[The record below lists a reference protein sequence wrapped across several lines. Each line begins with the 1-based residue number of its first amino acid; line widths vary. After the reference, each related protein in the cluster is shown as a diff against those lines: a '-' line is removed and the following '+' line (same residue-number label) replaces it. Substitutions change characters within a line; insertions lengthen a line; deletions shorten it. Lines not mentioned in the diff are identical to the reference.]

1 MANTVSARKRVRQNN
16 RRRMRNRWRMKT
28 LRDAIKSFD
37 DAVIHSETDKA
48 KASYLLASKLL
59 DKTASKGVI
68 HKNNA
73 ARRKSRLNARLK
85 KLVQAS

>member
-1 MANTVSARKRVRQNN
+1 MANTVSSRKRVRQNL
-16 RRRMRNRWRMKT
+16 RHRMLNRWRLKS
-28 LRDAIKSFD
+28 LRAALKQFD
-37 DAVIHSETDKA
+37 DHIIHSETDKA
-48 KASYLLASKLL
+48 KDSFRLASKLL

-85 KLVQAS
+85 KLVAAG